1 MADKVDVDNAA
12 FLEALERDFQ
22 HTISQMNGDQS
33 IERFRRQFQNLYE
46 QLRKSHENERVLLQK
61 LKEMKNQ
68 ISIGISSFKNSEA
81 QIRNDAQQIKIL
93 ESELEKVKLAM
104 EQMKVKNEKDK
115 NKIEQNALVMKDL
128 ERFIND
134 TKGQQSGKTME
145 IERLVQETKTLQR
158 EKDEIEKET
167 ERMGAEQ
174 KRLTDELKKIKMNL
188 LNLDTDWKKENTLLN
203 DLEKKIS
210 TAKDKAVKQQKD
222 IEDVNGVKEKILQ
235 ERDAIQRDIDEKTK
249 KNATIV
255 EETVKLEKEI
265 KEKESIKASRTTVKD
280 GYKVKIV
287 GFKTENKISLE
298 RHDQF
303 DLDIKVLST
312 SVNETSLQLAQTRR
326 EKEKCITD
334 IQRITNERDEAA
346 KMVAI
351 LSNQVSDL
359 QREIEH
365 TDKVANKDQGLVD
378 NLLRDQAHIHK
389 EFKASVRLNQS
400 QQIELQNGH
409 LEVVRLK
416 EEYTQDKDKIGQR
429 VSSINDLQLEKE
441 KYIKEVKQASKKC
454 LHLSE
459 EIKLKDNQISEI
471 QKKTQE
477 VDVRLKHQQQLYEE
491 VRRDKNLYSK
501 NLTEKQ
507 DEIAETTLRHKI
519 VIHQTAQLKEELD
532 AKNKAL
538 NQQYYKAKD
547 AEKQH
552 QNLKK
557 INEKLKKTVDEKKE
571 EQLRQK
577 NDIGKLQFIMK
588 NSENERKKLRSQYE
602 SVVSQRDIL
611 GTQLIRRNDEL
622 ALIYEKLKMQ
632 QNTLAKGEAEYRERV
647 NDIDILDHTI
657 KDLTRE
663 LTIYKRRAGDLGKY
677 YGEIGNL
684 SKELIEEKLKVKG
697 LSEEL
702 ENPKNKYRWR
712 NLEGSD
718 CDTNELI
725 SKIENLQKR
734 LISKTEEVVAKD
746 LVINSQEQTI
756 RNLEQVMSKQPGLDE
771 AEEISYYQQLI
782 HKKTQQLKALAAE
795 LNMLNAQNNELKYDI
810 EKFEVVREQMKKTL
824 FDTMRRE
831 QLLIEQDKRD
841 NRDKQMRGTEE
852 NIQMI

>member
-33 IERFRRQFQNLYE
+33 IETFRRQFQNLYE
-46 QLRKSHENERVLLQK
+46 HLRKSHENERVLLQK

-93 ESELEKVKLAM
+93 ESELEKVKLVM

-134 TKGQQSGKTME
+134 TKGQQSGKTLE
-145 IERLVQETKTLQR
+145 IEKLVQETKTLQR
-158 EKDEIEKET
+158 EKEEIEKET
-167 ERMGAEQ
+167 DKMIADQ
-174 KRLTDELKKIKMNL
+174 KRLTEELKKVKMGL
-188 LNLDTDWKKENTLLN
+188 LNLETDWKKENTLLS

-222 IEDVNGVKEKILQ
+222 IEEVNNAKEKILA
-235 ERDAIQRDIDEKTK
+235 ERDAIQRDIDEKNL
-249 KNATIV
+249 KNQKILQDTA
-255 EETVKLEKEI
+255 LYDKEI
-265 KEKESIKASRTTVKD
+265 KEKELTKATRIAVKD
-280 GYKVKIV
+280 TFMSKITNYKQDNKAM
-287 GFKTENKISLE
+287 TENNKRFE
-298 RHDQF
+298 DE
-303 DLDIKVLST
+303 IKVLSGK
-312 SVNETSLQLAQTRR
+312 VNEAGLRLAQTKR

-334 IQRITNERDEAA
+334 IQRVTNERDEAA
-346 KMVAI
+346 KMVVI
-351 LSNQVSDL
+351 LRNQVTDL

-365 TDKVANKDQGLVD
+365 TDKIASKDQGLVD

-389 EFKASVRLNQS
+389 EFKAAVRLNQA

-416 EEYTQDKDKIGQR
+416 EDYSQDKEKITQR
-429 VSSINDLQLEKE
+429 VTTISDLQIEKE
-441 KYIKEVKQASKKC
+441 KYIKEEKQANKKC

-663 LTIYKRRAGDLGKY
+663 LTIYKRRAGELGKFY
-677 YGEIGNL
+677 SEIGNL

-810 EKFEVVREQMKKTL
+810 EKFEVIREQMKKSL

-841 NRDKQMRGTEE
+841 TRDRQQRTAEE